1 MSSSTSWWCTSH
13 STGKSEINGRDIIQ
27 NESEEKREQDEYWE
41 EKALMDKQ
49 LIE

>member
-1 MSSSTSWWCTSH
+1 MGRAWLT
-13 STGKSEINGRDIIQ
+13 GRDIIQ

-49 LIE
+49 MIEQGN